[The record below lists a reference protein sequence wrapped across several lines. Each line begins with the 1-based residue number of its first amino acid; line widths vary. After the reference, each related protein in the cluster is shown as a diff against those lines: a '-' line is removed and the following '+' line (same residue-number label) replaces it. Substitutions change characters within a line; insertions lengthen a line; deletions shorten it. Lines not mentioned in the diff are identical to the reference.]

1 MVQPLLST
9 LPAITLPLIYQG
21 KSSEEINQAYLAH
34 AKELFGSIFAMIL
47 KYDNF
52 NLLTRFGLDKM
63 TERDKTRFIEFSVV
77 NDQPALQE
85 IADFIKGSQRFDQAI
100 INGTHVITQN
110 Q

>member
-1 MVQPLLST
+1 
-9 LPAITLPLIYQG
+9 
-21 KSSEEINQAYLAH
+21 
-34 AKELFGSIFAMIL
+34 
-47 KYDNF
+47 
-52 NLLTRFGLDKM
+52 M